1 MPEPK
6 AHGTHPDLSTETLIP
21 SALGSLSTPQSPP
34 SLHVHARSTGTE
46 SEDSGAGCHLL
57 HRTQARVPEGTVVTV
72 WLAHSGINSNLGSDD
87 GDREMGAAASGM
99 DMLLERVR
107 KMSNVQ
113 IVEAGET

>member
-1 MPEPK
+1 M
-6 AHGTHPDLSTETLIP
+6 
-21 SALGSLSTPQSPP
+21 
-34 SLHVHARSTGTE
+34 
-46 SEDSGAGCHLL
+46 
-57 HRTQARVPEGTVVTV
+57 VTV